1 MAAMG
6 APRCCSRVWRWD
18 DALRGGVSSET
29 HPAPRTGM
37 DLERRFQMMSAQG
50 DTHAALRI
58 ALGLKW
64 LSEAAA
70 HGDLIVQHKVDTLLP
85 R

>member
-18 DALRGGVSSET
+18 V
-29 HPAPRTGM
+29 
-37 DLERRFQMMSAQG
+37 ERRFQMMSAQG
-50 DTHAALRI
+50 DTHAALHI

-70 HGDLIVQHKVDTLLP
+70 HGDLIVQHKVDTPLP

>member
-1 MAAMG
+1 
-6 APRCCSRVWRWD
+6 
-18 DALRGGVSSET
+18 
-29 HPAPRTGM
+29 M
-37 DLERRFQMMSAQG
+37 DVERRFQMMSAQG
-50 DTHAALRI
+50 DTHAALHI

>member
-1 MAAMG
+1 
-6 APRCCSRVWRWD
+6 
-18 DALRGGVSSET
+18 
-29 HPAPRTGM
+29 M

-50 DTHAALRI
+50 DTHAALHI

-70 HGDLIVQHKVDTLLP
+70 HGDLIVQHKVDTPLP